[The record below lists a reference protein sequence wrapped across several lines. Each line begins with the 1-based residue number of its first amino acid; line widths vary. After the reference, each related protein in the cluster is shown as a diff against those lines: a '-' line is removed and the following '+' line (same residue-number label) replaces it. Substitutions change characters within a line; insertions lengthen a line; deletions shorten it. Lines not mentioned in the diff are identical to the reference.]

1 MRKIFMLSVIA
12 VLLVFS
18 QNRLSAQAQIQLQ
31 ILQDLS
37 TLDFAAFDFTSSSN
51 VSQRIIQV
59 IINPPGIEVIVE
71 GKIEWKKDERSGFQ
85 ELFRFRTKKFISRSF
100 SNDEINNSEIE
111 IDNTSFNSSLT
122 SEIIKFG
129 KPSGVLSIE
138 LRLLDARGN
147 SISNNA
153 VDQIS
158 FLNPTAPSIILP
170 VEGSSYDIGSI
181 IVQWTASIGVTS
193 YKIKANYAPDNAA
206 NPEQALNSGNPLIDD
221 RDVGTVTSVRL
232 NDILNRELLADTN
245 IVIVVK
251 AFVQGPGGGDV
262 LSSPLV
268 TFKTNSTGTE
278 TTVVKI
284 GNPDLVRLAN
294 LLPGQISKEF
304 RDKLINGDIMP
315 EQIQFSDEN
324 GNSLSFS
331 DFVSILN
338 FLEQNNDAIITVIF
352 SPK

>member
-18 QNRLSAQAQIQLQ
+18 QNRLSAQASI
-31 ILQDLS
+31 DLIIFPELN
-37 TLDFAAFDFTSSSN
+37 TVDFAAFDFTSTRN
-51 VSQRIIQV
+51 VSQRLIQV
-59 IINPPGIEVIVE
+59 NINPPGAEVIVE
-71 GKIEWKKDERSGFQ
+71 GKVDWKKDERSGFQ

-122 SEIIKFG
+122 SEIIKLG
-129 KPSGVLSIE
+129 KPSGVIGIE
-138 LRLLDARGN
+138 IRLLDSRGN
-147 SISNNA
+147 FLDNDNEE
-153 VDQIS
+153 IS
-158 FLNPTAPSIILP
+158 FLNPTAPTIILP

-294 LLPGQISKEF
+294 LLPNQLSKEF

>member
-1 MRKIFMLSVIA
+1 MRKILMLSVIA

-18 QNRLSAQAQIQLQ
+18 QNRLSAQASI
-31 ILQDLS
+31 DLIIFPELN
-37 TLDFAAFDFTSSSN
+37 TVDFAAFDFTSARN
-51 VSQRIIQV
+51 VSQRLIQV
-59 IINPPGIEVIVE
+59 NINPPGVEVIVE
-71 GKIEWKKDERSGFQ
+71 GKVDWKKDDRSGFQ
-85 ELFRFRTKKFISRSF
+85 ELFRFRTKKFIARSF

-122 SEIIKFG
+122 SEIIRLG
-129 KPSGVLSIE
+129 KPSGVITIE
-138 LRLLDARGN
+138 LRLLDSRGN
-147 SISNNA
+147 SLDNDNEE
-153 VDQIS
+153 IS

-206 NPEQALNSGNPLIDD
+206 NPEQALNSGKPLIDD
-221 RDVGTVTSVRL
+221 RDVGTVTSIRL

-324 GNSLSFS
+324 GNSLTFS

>member
-1 MRKIFMLSVIA
+1 MRKILMLSVIA

-18 QNRLSAQAQIQLQ
+18 QNRLSAQASI
-31 ILQDLS
+31 DLIIFPELN
-37 TLDFAAFDFTSSSN
+37 TVDFAAFDFTSTRN
-51 VSQRIIQV
+51 VSQRLIQV
-59 IINPPGIEVIVE
+59 NINPPGVEVIVE
-71 GKIEWKKDERSGFQ
+71 GKVDWRKDDRSGFQ
-85 ELFRFRTKKFISRSF
+85 ELFRFRTKKFIARSF

-122 SEIIKFG
+122 SEIIRLG
-129 KPSGVLSIE
+129 KPSGVIAIE
-138 LRLLDARGN
+138 LRLLDSRGN
-147 SISNNA
+147 SLDNDNEE
-153 VDQIS
+153 IS

-221 RDVGTVTSVRL
+221 RDVGTVTSIRL